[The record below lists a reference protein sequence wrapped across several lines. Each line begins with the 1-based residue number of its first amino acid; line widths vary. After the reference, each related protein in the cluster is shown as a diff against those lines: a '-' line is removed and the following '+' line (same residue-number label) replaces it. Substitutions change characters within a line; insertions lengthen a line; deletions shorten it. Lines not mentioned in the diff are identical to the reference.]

1 MPVNPGADAGIL
13 EIDLDAIEIDLD
25 AIVGN
30 WRGLNARVGPGAFC
44 AGVVKADAY
53 GLGLRPVATALAA
66 AGCRLFFVA
75 QLDEG
80 IALRAAL
87 PEHDIAVLNGML
99 PGTAPL
105 FRRHR
110 LIPVLN
116 DLGQIAAW
124 R

>member
-53 GLGLRPVATALAA
+53 GLGLKPVAQALAA
-66 AGCRLFFVA
+66 AGCSLFFVA

-80 IALRAAL
+80 IALRAIL
-87 PEHDIAVLNGML
+87 PDVEVAVLNGIL
-99 PGTAPL
+99 PRCADI
-105 FRRHR
+105 FRTHR

-116 DLGQIAAW
+116 
-124 R
+124 